1 MFISQIRC
9 VDKYCTTST
18 RPSVFSE
25 QHHCSVLIETLWRAS
40 GLAFYYYFVSR
51 FQTTFI
57 SDSTTFLS
65 RLISSIH
72 PPSILL
78 LCLLRLPPP
87 SIHPF
92 TTLSLSL
99 EEKVHGWRFT
109 VTMLTLWPFSWLIQS
124 FKITVHT
131 FYLNLNNYILLIY
144 IYIYVIVYFSI
155 HSHLL

>member
-18 RPSVFSE
+18 QPSVFSE

-40 GLAFYYYFVSR
+40 GLAFYYYVVSR
-51 FQTTFI
+51 FQTAFI

-72 PPSILL
+72 PP
-78 LCLLRLPPP
+78 PPP
-87 SIHPF
+87 LPLFVTSSSSIHPF

-109 VTMLTLWPFSWLIQS
+109 VTMLTFWPFSWLIQS

-144 IYIYVIVYFSI
+144 IYVIVYFSI
-155 HSHLL
+155 DSHLL